1 MPRHNQVEHRIT
13 FCSQNNFIRG
23 QHSVRKSHVYDD
35 INTNIYSHDEV
46 LSHFPFRVNF
56 ESEKGIDAGGLAR
69 DALSGFW
76 DKA

>member
-1 MPRHNQVEHRIT
+1 M
-13 FCSQNNFIRG
+13 
-23 QHSVRKSHVYDD
+23 YDD
-35 INTNIYSHDEV
+35 INTNIYSRDEV

-69 DALSGFW
+69 DALSGL